1 MASHQFDKGVQR
13 RVVIAAAGVKLEIV
27 AGDFEPFAK
36 PLTRGLMVEI
46 GSDDGTENRADAVT
60 LTRNA
65 SMPESAREKGHLIA
79 DTCIGIPNRPALE
92 HRSSARGKGQAAGD
106 VQQF

>member
-1 MASHQFDKGVQR
+1 M
-13 RVVIAAAGVKLEIV
+13 VIAAAGVKLEIV

-36 PLTRGLMVEI
+36 PLARGLMVEI

-65 SMPESAREKGHLIA
+65 GLPKATGKESHLVA
-79 DTCIGIPNRPALE
+79 DTGIGIPNGPALK
-92 HRSSARGKGQAAGD
+92 HRSSTCRKGKAAGD
-106 VQQF
+106 VEQL